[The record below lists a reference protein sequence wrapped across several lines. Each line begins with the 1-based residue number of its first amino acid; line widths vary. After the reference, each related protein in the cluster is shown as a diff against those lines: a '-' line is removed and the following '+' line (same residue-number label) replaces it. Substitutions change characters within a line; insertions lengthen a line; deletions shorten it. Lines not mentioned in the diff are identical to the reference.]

1 MQQECRIAATMTLAA
16 APTFDMDSDGQDVRA
31 GIWRFG
37 VPEYYALAAMVS
49 VAIATYIF
57 VTGDAQ
63 SERLLTPA
71 LVAAIMV
78 ANLVPAMAL
87 IVLIGSRVARARAV
101 RSMAGGNGRLHV
113 RLVALF
119 SLIAAVPTLLVV
131 IFASLLFQFGVDFW
145 FSDRS
150 RGMFENAAN
159 LAEGYYQ
166 ENQRQVGANTFAMAT
181 DLGTRLRQYP
191 IDAPGFNDYYLQ
203 QVVVRSL
210 NESAIIEIGRDGLAR
225 TATAINPDD
234 RTAENRLSSTM
245 IARLDAGE
253 DVVVVRQANRIEAA
267 ARLPGTDR
275 AYVYAS
281 RDTNVPGFQQ
291 SARASAVLADYNQLF
306 DRSQMLQLQFNGA
319 LYLGSLLLLALAVIA
334 AIVVADRIVRP
345 LGTLI
350 GATRTAAGGDL
361 SVRVTPPARDDEISV
376 LTRAFNRMTEQLE
389 GQTRALVHANEQLE
403 TRRSFIEAVLSG
415 VSSAVVSVDADRRIL
430 LANAAAERLIDRPA
444 DELTGLLLD
453 DVAPELSQLLTGKER
468 EAIVQL
474 ARKDSEPAT
483 LAAKAV
489 AQGDGFVL
497 SFEDITQQ
505 LLDQRRAAWSDVA
518 RRIAHEIK
526 NPLTPIQLAAE
537 RLQRRFGDRVE
548 ADAPTFRKLTDTVI
562 RQVHDMRRMV
572 DEFSSFARMPKP
584 TFGVED
590 VRDILR
596 QAVFLF
602 EVAKPDIAFTVKTPA
617 EIDPLV
623 CDRRLLSQAITNI
636 VKNAVEA
643 IEEKRKDSD
652 EVAAGTIGVELE
664 TGAHDAVVIR
674 ITDDGI
680 GLPEAR
686 EAIAEPYMT
695 TRQGGTGLGLAIVKK
710 IVEQHYGELEF
721 SDNPM
726 GQGTR
731 VTLTLHPDRLRPLA
745 GQGDENMLGR
755 RETVPGRIRNRQDKE
770 DHGA

>member
-1 MQQECRIAATMTLAA
+1 MSASKEDRGWHFAA
-16 APTFDMDSDGQDVRA
+16 
-31 GIWRFG
+31 
-37 VPEYYALAAMVS
+37 PEYYTLALIVSIAA
-49 VAIATYIF
+49 ATYMI
-57 VTGDAQ
+57 VTRDAQ

-87 IVLIGSRVARARAV
+87 IVLVGRRIARARAE
-101 RSMAGGNGRLHV
+101 RTMGGGNGRLHV

-119 SLIAAVPTLLVV
+119 SLLAAVPTLLVV

-150 RGMFENAAN
+150 RGMFENAAS

-166 ENQRQVGANTFAMAT
+166 ENQREVAANTDAMAT
-181 DLGTRLRQYP
+181 DIG
-191 IDAPGFNDYYLQ
+191 GFLDRSSTEDPAFSNFYLQ
-203 QVVVRSL
+203 QVVVRNL
-210 NESAIIEIGRDGLAR
+210 NESAVIEIGDDNVAR
-225 TATAINPDD
+225 TAAAIDPDN
-234 RTAENRLSSTM
+234 RAAENRLTPEM
-245 IARLDAGE
+245 VARLDAGE
-253 DVVVVRQANRIEAA
+253 DVVVVRQSDRIEAA
-267 ARLPGTDR
+267 TRLPGTRR
-275 AYVYAS
+275 AYLYAS
-281 RDTNVPGFQQ
+281 RDFNVPGFQQ
-291 SARASAVLADYNQLF
+291 SVRAGTVLADYNNLF
-306 DRSQMLQLQFNGA
+306 QRSQQLQLQFNGA
-319 LYLGSLLLLALAVIA
+319 LYLIALLLLALAVVA

-361 SVRVTPPARDDEISV
+361 SVRVEPPVRDDEISV

-389 GQTRALVHANEQLE
+389 AQTGALLNANEQLE
-403 TRRSFIEAVLSG
+403 ARRSFIEAVLSG
-415 VSSAVVSVDADRRIL
+415 VSSAVVSVDGKNRIL
-430 LANAAAERLIDRPA
+430 LANSAAERLIGQSA
-444 DELTGLLLD
+444 EALTGKPLVE
-453 DVAPELSQLLTGKER
+453 VAPELAGLLEGDER
-468 EAIVQL
+468 EAVVQL
-474 ARKDSEPAT
+474 ARTDAEPAT

-537 RLQRRFGDRVE
+537 RLQRRFGEKVPGE
-548 ADAPTFRKLTDTVI
+548 ETVFRKLTDTVI

-590 VRDILR
+590 IRDILR
-596 QAVFLF
+596 QTIFLF
-602 EVAKPDIAFTVKTPA
+602 EVAKPDIQFRVETPD
-617 EIDPLV
+617 EIEPLV
-623 CDRRLLSQAITNI
+623 CDRRLLSQALTNI

-643 IEEKRKDSD
+643 IEESAKSPDVRGHID
-652 EVAAGTIGVELE
+652 AELQC
-664 TGAHDAVVIR
+664 DADGLLHI
-674 ITDDGI
+674 IISDDGI
-680 GLPEAR
+680 GLPDAR
-686 EAIAEPYMT
+686 DAIAEPYMT

-721 SDNPM
+721 SDNPA
-726 GQGTR
+726 GRGAR
-731 VTLTLHPDRLRPLA
+731 VRMTLHPDRLRPLKGRPEEA
-745 GQGDENMLGR
+745 VRGQ
-755 RETVPGRIRNRQDKE
+755 RETVPGRVQHRLDRE
-770 DHGA
+770 DYGA

>member
-1 MQQECRIAATMTLAA
+1 MTSAA
-16 APTFDMDSDGQDVRA
+16 APPFDMEPDAQDLRSGV
-31 GIWRFG
+31 WRFG
-37 VPEYYALAAMVS
+37 APEYYALAAMVS
-49 VAIATYIF
+49 IAIATYIF

-119 SLIAAVPTLLVV
+119 SLIAAAPTLLVV

-150 RGMFENAAN
+150 RGMFENAAG

-166 ENQRQVGANTFAMAT
+166 ENQREVAANTVKMAE
-181 DLGTRLRQYP
+181 DLGRMLVRTRVDDP
-191 IDAPGFNDYYLQ
+191 DFSDYYFQ

-210 NESAIIEIGRDGLAR
+210 NESAIIEIGADGVAR
-225 TATAINPDD
+225 TAAGVNPDN
-234 RTAENRLSSTM
+234 RPAENRLSQAMVT
-245 IARLDAGE
+245 RLDAGE
-253 DVVVVRQANRIEAA
+253 EVVVIRRQPDRIEAA
-267 ARLPGTDR
+267 TRLPGAQR

-281 RDTNVPGFQQ
+281 RDFNVPGFQQ
-291 SARASAVLADYNQLF
+291 SIRAGTVLADYNAMF
-306 DRSQMLQLQFNGA
+306 DRSQQLQLQFNGA

-389 GQTRALVHANEQLE
+389 GQTGVLVNVNEQLE
-403 TRRSFIEAVLSG
+403 ARRSFIEAVLSG
-415 VSSAVVSVDADRRIL
+415 VSSAVVSVDAERRIL
-430 LANAAAERLIDRPA
+430 LANAAAERLIGRSA
-444 DELTGLLLD
+444 DELTGLSLD
-453 DVAPELSQLLTGKER
+453 EVAPELAQLLASNER

-474 ARKDSEPAT
+474 ARKDAEPAT

-489 AQGDGFVL
+489 GQGDGFVL

-548 ADAPTFRKLTDTVI
+548 GDAPTFRKLTDTVI

-590 VRDILR
+590 IRDVLR

-602 EVAKPDIAFTVKTPA
+602 EVAKPDIVFTVKTPA
-617 EIDPLV
+617 EIEPLV
-623 CDRRLLSQAITNI
+623 CDRRLLSQAVTNI

-643 IEEKRKDSD
+643 IEEKYKNTG
-652 EVAAGTIGVELE
+652 EAAIGNIGAELE
-664 TGAHDAVVIR
+664 VGENDTIVIR
-674 ITDDGI
+674 VTDDGI

-686 EAIAEPYMT
+686 DAIAEPYMT

-721 SDNPM
+721 SDNPA
-726 GQGTR
+726 GRGTC

-745 GQGDENMLGR
+745 GQGGETAVGR
-755 RETVPGRIRNRQDKE
+755 TETVPGRIRNRQDKE

>member
-1 MQQECRIAATMTLAA
+1 MVQSTSLA
-16 APTFDMDSDGQDVRA
+16 FGMDSDEEEARSGF
-31 GIWRFG
+31 WRFG
-37 VPEYYALAAMVS
+37 APEYYTLGVIVS

-78 ANLVPAMAL
+78 VNLVPAMAL

-119 SLIAAVPTLLVV
+119 SLIAAAPTLLVV

-150 RGMFENAAN
+150 RGMFENAAS

-181 DLGTRLRQYP
+181 DLGTRLSRFS
-191 IDAPGFNDYYLQ
+191 IDSPGFSNYYLQ

-210 NESAIIEIGRDGLAR
+210 NESAIIEIGRDGVAR
-225 TATAINPDD
+225 TATAIDPDD
-234 RTAENRLSSTM
+234 RSAENRLTAAM
-245 IARLDAGE
+245 VDRLDAGE
-253 DVVVVRQANRIEAA
+253 DVVVIRQANRIEAA

-291 SARASAVLADYNQLF
+291 SARASAVLADYNGLF
-306 DRSQMLQLQFNGA
+306 DRSQLLQLQFNGA

-361 SVRVTPPARDDEISV
+361 SVRVTPPARDDEIAV

-389 GQTRALVHANEQLE
+389 GQTGVLVNVNEQLE
-403 TRRSFIEAVLSG
+403 ARRSFIEAVLSG

-430 LANAAAERLIDRPA
+430 LANAAAERLIGQSA
-444 DELTGLLLD
+444 ESLTGQPLD
-453 DVAPELSQLLTGKER
+453 DVAPELARLLTGEER
-468 EAIVQL
+468 EGIVQL
-474 ARKDSEPAT
+474 SRKDAEPAT

-537 RLQRRFGDRVE
+537 RLQRRFGDKVE
-548 ADAPTFRKLTDTVI
+548 GDAATFRKLTDTVI

-590 VRDILR
+590 ARDILR

-602 EVAKPDIAFTVKTPA
+602 EVAKPDIAFSVKTPA
-617 EIDPLV
+617 EIEPLV
-623 CDRRLLSQAITNI
+623 CDRRLLSQAVTNI

-643 IEEKRKDSD
+643 IEEKYKNSDSITTGH
-652 EVAAGTIGVELE
+652 VGAALEIGPGGE
-664 TGAHDAVVIR
+664 VVIR
-674 ITDDGI
+674 VTDDGI

-686 EAIAEPYMT
+686 DAIAEPYMT

-721 SDNPM
+721 SDNPA
-726 GQGTR
+726 GQGTC

-745 GQGDENMLGR
+745 GKGGEQNMGQN
-755 RETVPGRIRNRQDKE
+755 ETVPGRIRNRQDRE

>member
-1 MQQECRIAATMTLAA
+1 
-16 APTFDMDSDGQDVRA
+16 MDSDDEEVRS
-31 GIWRFG
+31 GFWRFG
-37 VPEYYALAAMVS
+37 APEYYTLGVIVS

-78 ANLVPAMAL
+78 VNLVPAMAL

-119 SLIAAVPTLLVV
+119 SLIAAAPTLLVV

-150 RGMFENAAN
+150 RGMFENAAS

-181 DLGTRLRQYP
+181 DLGTRLKQYP
-191 IDAPGFNDYYLQ
+191 IDAPGFNDYYFQ

-210 NESAIIEIGRDGLAR
+210 NESAIIEIGRDGVAR
-225 TATAINPDD
+225 TATAIDPDE
-234 RTAENRLSSTM
+234 RPAASRLSAAM

-253 DVVVVRQANRIEAA
+253 DVVVVRRSDRIEAA

-275 AYVYAS
+275 AFVYAS

-291 SARASAVLADYNQLF
+291 SARASAVLADYNSLF

-361 SVRVTPPARDDEISV
+361 SVRVTPPARDDEIAV

-389 GQTRALVHANEQLE
+389 GQTGALVSVNEQLE

-430 LANAAAERLIDRPA
+430 LANAAAERLIGPSA
-444 DELTGLLLD
+444 DDLTGLLLD
-453 DVAPELSQLLTGKER
+453 DVAPELARLLTSHER
-468 EAIVQL
+468 EGIVQL
-474 ARKDSEPAT
+474 SRKDAEPAT

-489 AQGDGFVL
+489 VQGDGFVL

-537 RLQRRFGDRVE
+537 RLQRRFGEKIDG
-548 ADAPTFRKLTDTVI
+548 DAATFRKLTDTVI

-602 EVAKPDIAFTVKTPA
+602 EVAKPDIAFSVKTPA
-617 EIDPLV
+617 EIEPLV
-623 CDRRLLSQAITNI
+623 CDRRSLSQALTNI

-643 IEEKRKDSD
+643 IEEKFKNSD
-652 EVAAGTIGVELE
+652 EVATGHVGATLDVGAAGEI
-664 TGAHDAVVIR
+664 VIR
-674 ITDDGI
+674 VTDDGI

-686 EAIAEPYMT
+686 DAIAEPYMT

-721 SDNPM
+721 SDNPA
-726 GQGTR
+726 GQGTC

-745 GQGDENMLGR
+745 GKGGEQNMGQS
-755 RETVPGRIRNRQDKE
+755 ETVPGRIRNRQDRE

>member
-1 MQQECRIAATMTLAA
+1 
-16 APTFDMDSDGQDVRA
+16 MDSDEEEARSGF
-31 GIWRFG
+31 WRFG
-37 VPEYYALAAMVS
+37 TPEYYTLGIIVS

-78 ANLVPAMAL
+78 VNLVPAMAL

-119 SLIAAVPTLLVV
+119 SLIAAAPTLLVV

-181 DLGTRLRQYP
+181 DLGTRLQQFP
-191 IDAPGFNDYYLQ
+191 IDAPGFNDYYFQ

-210 NESAIIEIGRDGLAR
+210 NESAIIEIGSDGVAR
-225 TATAINPDD
+225 TATAIDPDE
-234 RTAENRLSSTM
+234 RPATSRLSKAM

-253 DVVVVRQANRIEAA
+253 DVVVVRRSDRIEAA

-275 AYVYAS
+275 AFVYAS

-291 SARASAVLADYNQLF
+291 SARAGAVLADYNQLF

-350 GATRTAAGGDL
+350 GATRTAADGDL
-361 SVRVTPPARDDEISV
+361 SVRVTPPVRDDEIAV

-389 GQTRALVHANEQLE
+389 GQTGVLVNVNEQLE
-403 TRRSFIEAVLSG
+403 ARRSFIEAVLSG

-430 LANAAAERLIDRPA
+430 LANAAAERLIGQPA
-444 DELTGLLLD
+444 DDLVGLFLD
-453 DVAPELSQLLTGKER
+453 DVAPELARLLTSDER

-474 ARKDSEPAT
+474 SRKDAEPAT

-537 RLQRRFGDRVE
+537 RLQRRFGDKVE
-548 ADAPTFRKLTDTVI
+548 GDAATFRKLTDTVI

-602 EVAKPDIAFTVKTPA
+602 EVAKPDIAFSVKTPA
-617 EIDPLV
+617 ETEPLV
-623 CDRRLLSQAITNI
+623 CDRRLLSQAVTNI

-643 IEEKRKDSD
+643 VEEKHKNSD
-652 EVAAGTIGVELE
+652 TAATGHINAALDIGAGGEVI
-664 TGAHDAVVIR
+664 IR
-674 ITDDGI
+674 VTDDGI

-686 EAIAEPYMT
+686 DAIAEPYMT

-721 SDNPM
+721 SDNPA
-726 GQGTR
+726 GQGTC

-745 GQGDENMLGR
+745 GKGGEQNMGQN
-755 RETVPGRIRNRQDKE
+755 ETVPGRIRNRQDRE

>member
-1 MQQECRIAATMTLAA
+1 MATSVPLA
-16 APTFDMDSDGQDVRA
+16 SDGESGQPAPRA
-31 GIWRFG
+31 RAWEFAA
-37 VPEYYALAAMVS
+37 PEYYALAVIIS
-49 VAIATYIF
+49 VGIATYIY

-78 ANLVPAMAL
+78 VNLVPAMAL
-87 IVLIGSRVARARAV
+87 IVLIGSRVARARAM
-101 RSMAGGNGRLHV
+101 RSMAGGSGRLHV

-119 SLIAAVPTLLVV
+119 SLIAATPTLLVV

-150 RGMFENAAN
+150 RGMFENAAG

-166 ENQRQVGANTFAMAT
+166 ENQREVAANTVAMAT
-181 DLGTRLRQYP
+181 DLGNVLERVRT
-191 IDAPGFNDYYLQ
+191 DAPDFSSFYLQ
-203 QVVVRSL
+203 QVVVRNL
-210 NESAIIEIGRDGLAR
+210 NESAIIEIGADGVAR
-225 TATAINPDD
+225 TAAAIDPDN
-234 RTAENRLSSTM
+234 RAAENRLQPAMVT
-245 IARLDAGE
+245 RLDAGE
-253 DVVVVRQANRIEAA
+253 EVVVVRQSDRIEAA
-267 ARLPGTDR
+267 TKLPGTRR
-275 AYVYAS
+275 AYLYAS
-281 RDTNVPGFQQ
+281 RDFNVPGFQQ
-291 SARASAVLADYNQLF
+291 SVRAGTVLADYNALF
-306 DRSQMLQLQFNGA
+306 ARSQQLQLQFNGA
-319 LYLGSLLLLALAVIA
+319 LYLGSLLLLALAVVA
-334 AIVVADRIVRP
+334 AILVADRIVRP
-345 LGTLI
+345 LGTLV
-350 GATRTAAGGDL
+350 GATQTAAEGDL
-361 SVRVTPPARDDEISV
+361 SVRVTPTAHDDEISV
-376 LTRAFNRMTEQLE
+376 LTRAFNRMTEQIQ
-389 GQTRALVHANEQLE
+389 GQTGALVSANEQIE
-403 TRRSFIEAVLSG
+403 ARRSFIEAVLSG
-415 VSSAVVSVDADRRIL
+415 VSSAVVSVDAGHRIL
-430 LANAAAERLIDRPA
+430 LANAAAERLIGIKA
-444 DELTGLLLD
+444 EELTGQPLAE
-453 DVAPELSQLLTGKER
+453 VAPELAQLITGDER
-468 EAIVQL
+468 EGVVQL
-474 ARKDSEPAT
+474 ARQHAEPAT

-537 RLQRRFGDRVE
+537 RLQRRFGDKVE
-548 ADAPTFRKLTDTVI
+548 GDQATFRKLTDTVI

-590 VRDILR
+590 LRDIVR

-602 EVAKPDIAFTVKTPA
+602 EVAKPDIVFSVEVPE
-617 EIDPLV
+617 EIEPLV
-623 CDRRLLSQAITNI
+623 CDRRLLSQALTNI

-643 IEEKRKDSD
+643 IEEKSKSSEESPLGHIRAVVDVRSER
-652 EVAAGTIGVELE
+652 EVAIL
-664 TGAHDAVVIR
+664 

-686 EAIAEPYMT
+686 ETIAEPYMT

-710 IVEQHYGELEF
+710 IVEQHYGELDF
-721 SDNPM
+721 ADNPA

-745 GQGDENMLGR
+745 GQGNDAAAGQMES
-755 RETVPGRIRNRQDKE
+755 VPGRIRNRKDRE
-770 DHGA
+770 D

>member
-1 MQQECRIAATMTLAA
+1 MQQDCRNAATMAQSSSL
-16 APTFDMDSDGQDVRA
+16 TFETDSEVEDVRS
-31 GIWRFG
+31 GFWRFAA
-37 VPEYYALAAMVS
+37 PEYYTLALIIS
-49 VAIATYIF
+49 VAIATYVF

-87 IVLIGSRVARARAV
+87 IVLIGSRIARARAV

-119 SLIAAVPTLLVV
+119 SLIAAAPTLLVV

-150 RGMFENAAN
+150 RGMFENAAS

-166 ENQRQVGANTFAMAT
+166 ENERQVGANTFAMAA
-181 DLGTRLRQYP
+181 DLGKQLSLVP
-191 IDAPGFNDYYLQ
+191 IDNPKFGNYYFQ

-210 NESAIIEIGRDGLAR
+210 NESAVIEIGGDGVAR
-225 TATAINPDD
+225 TAAAINPDD
-234 RTAENRLSSTM
+234 RAAENRLNSQM
-245 IARLDAGE
+245 IRRLNAGE
-253 DVVVVRQANRIEAA
+253 DIVVIRQANRIEAA

-281 RDTNVPGFQQ
+281 RDINVPGFQQ
-291 SARASAVLADYNQLF
+291 SARAGAVLADYNNLF
-306 DRSQMLQLQFNGA
+306 ERSQQLQLQFNGA

-389 GQTRALVHANEQLE
+389 GQTGALVNVNEQLE
-403 TRRSFIEAVLSG
+403 ARRSFIEAVLSG
-415 VSSAVVSVDADRRIL
+415 VSSAVISVDADHRIL
-430 LANAAAERLIDRPA
+430 LANAAAERLICQSA
-444 DELTGLLLD
+444 ECLTGRPLA
-453 DVAPELSQLLTGKER
+453 DVAPELAQLLTGDER

-474 ARKDSEPAT
+474 ARKDAEPAT

-537 RLQRRFGDRVE
+537 RLQRRFGDKVE
-548 ADAPTFRKLTDTVI
+548 DDAATFRKLTDTVI

-590 VRDILR
+590 VRDIVR

-602 EVAKPDIAFTVKTPA
+602 EVAKPDIVFAIRTED
-617 EIDPLV
+617 EIEPLV
-623 CDRRLLSQAITNI
+623 CDRRLLSQATTNI

-643 IEEKRKDSD
+643 IEEKAKNSEGMPVGHVD
-652 EVAAGTIGVELE
+652 AELAMGPGGE
-664 TGAHDAVVIR
+664 LLIR
-674 ITDDGI
+674 VTDDGI

-686 EAIAEPYMT
+686 DAIAEPYMT

-721 SDNPM
+721 SDNPA

-731 VTLTLHPDRLRPLA
+731 VTLTLYPDRLRPLA
-745 GQGDENMLGR
+745 GRGGEAGTGQGES
-755 RETVPGRIRNRQDKE
+755 VPGRIRNRQDRE

>member
-1 MQQECRIAATMTLAA
+1 MASLA
-16 APTFDMDSDGQDVRA
+16 PLPIDRDSDEQDA
-31 GIWRFG
+31 HSNGWQFAA
-37 VPEYYALAAMVS
+37 PEYYTLAVIIS

-87 IVLIGSRVARARAV
+87 IVLVGSRVARARAV

-119 SLIAAVPTLLVV
+119 SLIAAAPTLLVV
-131 IFASLLFQFGVDFW
+131 IFASLLFQYGVDFW

-150 RGMFENAAN
+150 RGMFENAAS
-159 LAEGYYQ
+159 LAQGYYQ
-166 ENQRQVGANTFAMAT
+166 ENQREVGANTIAMAK
-181 DLGTRLRQYP
+181 DLGSFLSRVP
-191 IDAPGFNDYYLQ
+191 IDDPDFSNYYLQ
-203 QVVVRSL
+203 QVVVRNL
-210 NESAIIEIGRDGLAR
+210 NESAIIEIGSDGVAR
-225 TATAINPDD
+225 TPAMIDPDN
-234 RTAENRLSSTM
+234 RAAESRISPSM
-245 IARLDAGE
+245 VGRLDAGE
-253 DVVVVRQANRIEAA
+253 EVVVARQSDRIEAA
-267 ARLPGTDR
+267 TRLPGPRR
-275 AYVYAS
+275 AYLYAS
-281 RDTNVPGFQQ
+281 RDANVLGLQQ
-291 SARASAVLADYNQLF
+291 FERARTVLADYNGLF
-306 DRSQMLQLQFNGA
+306 QRSQQLQLQFNGA
-319 LYLGSLLLLALAVIA
+319 LYLGSLLLLALAVVA

-361 SVRVTPPARDDEISV
+361 SVRVTPPASNDEISV
-376 LTRAFNRMTEQLE
+376 LTRAFNRMTEQLQ
-389 GQTRALVHANEQLE
+389 GQTGALVNVNEQLE
-403 TRRSFIEAVLSG
+403 ARRSFIEAVLSG
-415 VSSAVVSVDADRRIL
+415 VSSAVVSVDTDHRIL
-430 LANAAAERLIDRPA
+430 LVNAAAERLIGQSA
-444 DELTGLLLD
+444 ETLTGQSLAE
-453 DVAPELSQLLTGKER
+453 VAPELAQLLTGDER

-474 ARKDSEPAT
+474 ARKDAEPAT
-483 LAAKAV
+483 LAAKTV
-489 AQGDGFVL
+489 VQGDGFVL

-537 RLQRRFGDRVE
+537 RLQRRFGDKVE
-548 ADAPTFRKLTDTVI
+548 GDQATFRRLTDTVI

-602 EVAKPDIAFTVKTPA
+602 EVAKPDIAFSISTA
-617 EIDPLV
+617 DEIEPLV
-623 CDRRLLSQAITNI
+623 CDRRLLSQALTNI

-643 IEEKRKDSD
+643 IEEKPKNLD
-652 EVAAGTIGVELE
+652 EMPVGRIHAELVLASGGE
-664 TGAHDAVVIR
+664 MVIR
-674 ITDDGI
+674 VSDDGI

-710 IVEQHYGELEF
+710 IVEQHYGELDF
-721 SDNPM
+721 ADNPT
-726 GQGTR
+726 GQGTC
-731 VTLTLHPDRLRPLA
+731 VTLILHPDRLRPLA
-745 GQGDENMLGR
+745 GKGGDMTTGQMES
-755 RETVPGRIRNRQDKE
+755 VPGRIRNRQDRE
-770 DHGA
+770 DYGA

>member
-1 MQQECRIAATMTLAA
+1 MATSVPLA
-16 APTFDMDSDGQDVRA
+16 SDGESGQPAPRA
-31 GIWRFG
+31 RAWEFAA
-37 VPEYYALAAMVS
+37 PEYYALAVIIS
-49 VAIATYIF
+49 VGIATYIY

-78 ANLVPAMAL
+78 VNLVPAMAL
-87 IVLIGSRVARARAV
+87 IVLIGSRVARARAM
-101 RSMAGGNGRLHV
+101 RSMAGGSGRLHV

-119 SLIAAVPTLLVV
+119 SLIAATPTLLVV

-150 RGMFENAAN
+150 RGMFENAAG

-166 ENQRQVGANTFAMAT
+166 ENQREVAANTVAMAT
-181 DLGTRLRQYP
+181 DLGNVLERVRT
-191 IDAPGFNDYYLQ
+191 DAPDFSSFYLQ
-203 QVVVRSL
+203 QVVVRNL
-210 NESAIIEIGRDGLAR
+210 NESAIIEIGADGVAR
-225 TATAINPDD
+225 TAAAIDPDN
-234 RTAENRLSSTM
+234 RAAENRLQPAMVT
-245 IARLDAGE
+245 RLDAGE
-253 DVVVVRQANRIEAA
+253 EVVVVRQSDRIEAA
-267 ARLPGTDR
+267 TKLPGTRR
-275 AYVYAS
+275 AYLYAS
-281 RDTNVPGFQQ
+281 RDFNVPGFQQ
-291 SARASAVLADYNQLF
+291 SVRAGTVLADYNALF
-306 DRSQMLQLQFNGA
+306 ARSQQLQLQFNGA
-319 LYLGSLLLLALAVIA
+319 LYLGSLLLLALAVVA
-334 AIVVADRIVRP
+334 AILVADRIVRP
-345 LGTLI
+345 LGTLV
-350 GATRTAAGGDL
+350 GATQTAAEGDL
-361 SVRVTPPARDDEISV
+361 SVRVTPTAHDDEISV
-376 LTRAFNRMTEQLE
+376 LTRAFNRMTEQIQ
-389 GQTRALVHANEQLE
+389 GQTGALVSANEQIE
-403 TRRSFIEAVLSG
+403 ARRSFIEAVLSG
-415 VSSAVVSVDADRRIL
+415 VSSAVVSVDAGHRIL
-430 LANAAAERLIDRPA
+430 LANAAAERLIGIKA
-444 DELTGLLLD
+444 EELTGQPLAE
-453 DVAPELSQLLTGKER
+453 VAPELAQLITGDER
-468 EAIVQL
+468 EGVVQL
-474 ARKDSEPAT
+474 ARQHAEPAT

-537 RLQRRFGDRVE
+537 RLQRRFGDKVE
-548 ADAPTFRKLTDTVI
+548 GDQATFRKLTDTVI

-590 VRDILR
+590 LRDIVR

-602 EVAKPDIAFTVKTPA
+602 EVAKPDIVFSVEVPE
-617 EIDPLV
+617 EIEPLV
-623 CDRRLLSQAITNI
+623 CDRRLLSQALTNI

-643 IEEKRKDSD
+643 IEEKSKSSESSPLGHIRAVVDVRSER
-652 EVAAGTIGVELE
+652 EVAIL
-664 TGAHDAVVIR
+664 

-686 EAIAEPYMT
+686 ETIAEPYMT

-710 IVEQHYGELEF
+710 IVEQHYGELDF
-721 SDNPM
+721 ADNPA

-745 GQGDENMLGR
+745 GQGNDAAAGQMES
-755 RETVPGRIRNRQDKE
+755 VPGRIRNRKDRE
-770 DHGA
+770 D

>member
-1 MQQECRIAATMTLAA
+1 MVQPARLALDIDSDDAA
-16 APTFDMDSDGQDVRA
+16 ARS
-31 GIWRFG
+31 GIWRFAA
-37 VPEYYALAAMVS
+37 PEYYTLAVIAS

-87 IVLIGSRVARARAV
+87 IVLVGSRIARARAT
-101 RSMAGGNGRLHV
+101 RSMGGGNGRLHV

-131 IFASLLFQFGVDFW
+131 IFASLLFQYGVDFW

-150 RGMFENAAN
+150 RGMFENAAS

-166 ENQRQVGANTFAMAT
+166 ENQREVAANTGAMAK
-181 DLGTRLRQYP
+181 DLGAFLQRAST
-191 IDAPGFNDYYLQ
+191 DDPGFSNYYFQ
-203 QVVVRSL
+203 QVVVRNL
-210 NESAIIEIGRDGLAR
+210 NESAIIEIGVDNVAR
-225 TATAINPDD
+225 TAAAINPDD
-234 RTAENRLSSTM
+234 REAENRLSPA
-245 IARLDAGE
+245 ILARLDAGE
-253 DVVVVRQANRIEAA
+253 DVVVVRQPDRIEAA
-267 ARLPGTDR
+267 TRLPGTRR
-275 AYVYAS
+275 AYLYAS
-281 RDTNVPGFQQ
+281 RDFNVPGFQQ
-291 SARASAVLADYNQLF
+291 SLRASNVLADYNDLF
-306 DRSQMLQLQFNGA
+306 ERSQQLQLQFNGA

-361 SVRVTPPARDDEISV
+361 SVRVSPPRRDDEIAV

-389 GQTRALVHANEQLE
+389 GQTSALVNVNEQLE
-403 TRRSFIEAVLSG
+403 ARRSFIEAVLSG
-415 VSSAVVSVDADRRIL
+415 VSSAVISVDADHRIL
-430 LANAAAERLIDRPA
+430 LANAAAERLIEPDG
-444 DELTGLLLD
+444 EGLTGRPLAEVAPDLARLLD
-453 DVAPELSQLLTGKER
+453 SEEH
-468 EAIVQL
+468 EALVQL
-474 ARKDSEPAT
+474 ARKDAEPAT

-537 RLQRRFGDRVE
+537 RLQRRFGDKVE
-548 ADAPTFRKLTDTVI
+548 GDTATFRKLTDTVI

-590 VRDILR
+590 PRDILR

-602 EVAKPDIAFTVKTPA
+602 EVAKPDIAFRIRTPG

-623 CDRRLLSQAITNI
+623 CDRRLLSQALTNI

-643 IEEKRKDSD
+643 IEEKYKDST
-652 EVAAGTIGVELE
+652 EPAVGRVEASLE
-664 TGAHDAVVIR
+664 TTDDGAVR
-674 ITDDGI
+674 ITVADDGI

-686 EAIAEPYMT
+686 DAIAEPYMT
-695 TRQGGTGLGLAIVKK
+695 TRRGGTGLGLAIVKK

-721 SDNPM
+721 TDNPA
-726 GQGTR
+726 GQGTC

-745 GQGDENMLGR
+745 GKGGGGSTGQAES
-755 RETVPGRIRNRQDKE
+755 VPGRIRTRQDRE

>member
-1 MQQECRIAATMTLAA
+1 MALSAPPVTETDSLADDA
-16 APTFDMDSDGQDVRA
+16 RSGF
-31 GIWRFG
+31 WRFAA
-37 VPEYYALAAMVS
+37 PEYYTLALIVS
-49 VAIATYIF
+49 IGIATYVF

-63 SERLLTPA
+63 SEELLTPA

-101 RSMAGGNGRLHV
+101 RSMEGGNGRLHV

-119 SLIAAVPTLLVV
+119 SLIAAAPTLLVV

-150 RGMFENAAN
+150 RGMFENAAG
-159 LAEGYYQ
+159 LAEGYFQ
-166 ENQRQVGANTFAMAT
+166 ENQRQVGDNTIAMAK
-181 DLGTRLRQYP
+181 DLGDFLDRRATSDP
-191 IDAPGFNDYYLQ
+191 AFSNYYFQ
-203 QVVVRSL
+203 QVVVRNL
-210 NESAIIEIGRDGLAR
+210 NESAVIEVGDDGVAR
-225 TATAINPDD
+225 TAAAINPDD
-234 RTAENRLSSTM
+234 RAVDNRLTPLM
-245 IARLDAGE
+245 IDRLEAGE
-253 DVVVVRQANRIEAA
+253 QVVIVRRQNRIEAA
-267 ARLPGTDR
+267 TRLPGAQR

-281 RDTNVPGFQQ
+281 RDFNVPGFQQ
-291 SARASAVLADYNQLF
+291 SIRAGTVLADYNALF
-306 DRSQMLQLQFNGA
+306 NRSQLLQLQFNGA

-376 LTRAFNRMTEQLE
+376 LTRAFNRMTEQLQ
-389 GQTRALVHANEQLE
+389 GQTGTLVSVNEQLE
-403 TRRSFIEAVLSG
+403 ARRSFIEAVLSG
-415 VSSAVVSVDADRRIL
+415 VSSAVVSVDRDHRIQ
-430 LANAAAERLIDRPA
+430 LANAAAERLIGQSVDS
-444 DELTGLLLD
+444 LTGRPLSE
-453 DVAPELSQLLTGKER
+453 VAPELAQLLNGEGR

-474 ARKDSEPAT
+474 ARANAEPAT

-537 RLQRRFGDRVE
+537 RLQRRFGDKVE
-548 ADAPTFRKLTDTVI
+548 GDAATFKKLTDTVI

-596 QAVFLF
+596 QSVFLF
-602 EVAKPDIAFTVKTPA
+602 EVAKPDIHFTVTTP
-617 EIDPLV
+617 ERLEPLI
-623 CDRRLLSQAITNI
+623 CDRRLLSQAMTNI

-643 IEEKRKDSD
+643 IEEKQKNSGDGGVGHID
-652 EVAAGTIGVELE
+652 AAIE
-664 TGAHDAVVIR
+664 TGAAGELVITVV
-674 ITDDGI
+674 DDGI
-680 GLPEAR
+680 GLPQAR
-686 EAIAEPYMT
+686 DAIAEPYMT

-721 SDNPM
+721 FDNPA
-726 GQGTR
+726 GQGTC
-731 VTLTLHPDRLRPLA
+731 VTLTLHPDRLRALA
-745 GQGDENMLGR
+745 GAGEEPGAVHA
-755 RETVPGRIRNRQDKE
+755 ESVPGRLRNRQDRE
-770 DHGA
+770 DYGA

>member
-1 MQQECRIAATMTLAA
+1 MEPAASLSVESDSNDPTADSRGWHFAA
-16 APTFDMDSDGQDVRA
+16 
-31 GIWRFG
+31 
-37 VPEYYALAAMVS
+37 PEYYTLAIIIS

-78 ANLVPAMAL
+78 VNLVPAMAL
-87 IVLIGSRVARARAV
+87 IVLVGSRIARARAM

-119 SLIAAVPTLLVV
+119 SLLAATPTLLVV

-159 LAEGYYQ
+159 LAQGYYQ
-166 ENQRQVGANTFAMAT
+166 ENQKQVEQNALVMAT
-181 DLGTRLRQYP
+181 DISKAIKY
-191 IDAPGFNDYYLQ
+191 ASFNDSDFKFFYVQ
-203 QVVVRSL
+203 QVLFRGL
-210 NESAIIEIGRDGLAR
+210 NESAIIRMGDSGEYITEAMIEPDERDASERISPQDIKAL
-225 TATAINPDD
+225 DD
-234 RTAENRLSSTM
+234 GKPIIIHQTDR
-245 IARLDAGE
+245 
-253 DVVVVRQANRIEAA
+253 RIEAA
-267 ARLPGTDR
+267 TKIKGDKRLYLYVARNTGALGLLQFGR
-275 AYVYAS
+275 A
-281 RDTNVPGFQQ
+281 RT
-291 SARASAVLADYNQLF
+291 VLADYNDLF
-306 DRSQMLQLQFNGA
+306 DRSQKLQLQFNGA

-361 SVRVTPPARDDEISV
+361 SVRVTPPAREDEIAV
-376 LTRAFNRMTEQLE
+376 LTSAFNRMTEQLE
-389 GQTRALVHANEQLE
+389 GQTGALVTANAQLE
-403 TRRSFIEAVLSG
+403 ARRSFIEAVLSG
-415 VSSAVVSVDADRRIL
+415 VSSAVVSVDAGHHIL
-430 LANAAAERLIDRPA
+430 LVNAAAERLIGQSAA
-444 DELTGLLLD
+444 DLTGRPLA
-453 DVAPELSQLLTGKER
+453 DVAPELAGLLTSGER
-468 EAIVQL
+468 EGVVQL
-474 ARKDSEPAT
+474 VRRDAEPAT

-537 RLQRRFGDRVE
+537 RLQRRFGEKVE
-548 ADAPTFRKLTDTVI
+548 GDAPTFRRLTDTIV

-602 EVAKPDIAFTVKTPA
+602 EVAKPEIAFSVKTPD
-617 EIDPLV
+617 EIEPLV
-623 CDRRLLSQAITNI
+623 CDRRLLSQALTNI

-643 IEEKRKDSD
+643 IEEKSD
-652 EVAAGTIGVELE
+652 NIASSPIGHISAELAAGAG
-664 TGAHDAVVIR
+664 DAIVIR
-674 ITDDGI
+674 VSDDGV
-680 GLPEAR
+680 GLPQAR
-686 EAIAEPYMT
+686 DTIAEPYMT

-721 SDNPM
+721 CDNPA
-726 GQGTR
+726 GQGTC
-731 VTLTLHPDRLRPLA
+731 VTLTLHPGRLRSLA
-745 GQGDENMLGR
+745 SKGEELVTGQGES
-755 RETVPGRIRNRQDKE
+755 VPGRVRNRQDRE
-770 DHGA
+770 EYGA

>member
-1 MQQECRIAATMTLAA
+1 MALTAPLATDT
-16 APTFDMDSDGQDVRA
+16 DSPADDARSGF
-31 GIWRFG
+31 WRFAA
-37 VPEYYALAAMVS
+37 PEYYTLALIVS
-49 VAIATYIF
+49 IGIATYVF

-63 SERLLTPA
+63 SEELLTPA

-87 IVLIGSRVARARAV
+87 IVLIGSRIARARAV
-101 RSMAGGNGRLHV
+101 RSMEGGNGRLHV

-119 SLIAAVPTLLVV
+119 SLIAAAPTLLVV

-150 RGMFENAAN
+150 RGMFENAAG
-159 LAEGYYQ
+159 LAEGYFQ
-166 ENQRQVGANTFAMAT
+166 ENQRQVGDNTIAMAK
-181 DLGTRLRQYP
+181 DLGDFLDRRSTSDP
-191 IDAPGFNDYYLQ
+191 AFSNYYFQ
-203 QVVVRSL
+203 QVVVRNL
-210 NESAIIEIGRDGLAR
+210 NESAVIEVGDDGVAR
-225 TATAINPDD
+225 TAAAINPDD
-234 RTAENRLSSTM
+234 RAADNRLTPLM
-245 IARLDAGE
+245 IDRLEAGE
-253 DVVVVRQANRIEAA
+253 QVVIVRRQNRIEAA
-267 ARLPGTDR
+267 TRLPGAQR

-281 RDTNVPGFQQ
+281 RDFNVPGFQQ
-291 SARASAVLADYNQLF
+291 SIRAGTVLADYNALF
-306 DRSQMLQLQFNGA
+306 NRSQLLQLQFNGA

-376 LTRAFNRMTEQLE
+376 LTRAFNRMTEQLQ
-389 GQTRALVHANEQLE
+389 GQTGTLVSVNEQLE
-403 TRRSFIEAVLSG
+403 ARRSFIEAVLSG
-415 VSSAVVSVDADRRIL
+415 VSSAVVSVDRDHRIQ
-430 LANAAAERLIDRPA
+430 LANAAAERLIGQAVDS
-444 DELTGLLLD
+444 LTGRPLSE
-453 DVAPELSQLLTGKER
+453 VAPELAQLLSGEGR

-474 ARKDSEPAT
+474 ARANAEPAT

-537 RLQRRFGDRVE
+537 RLQRRFGDKVE
-548 ADAPTFRKLTDTVI
+548 GDAATFKKLTDTVI

-596 QAVFLF
+596 QSVFLF
-602 EVAKPDIAFTVKTPA
+602 EVAKPDIQFSVTTPDRL
-617 EIDPLV
+617 EPLV
-623 CDRRLLSQAITNI
+623 CDRRLLSQAMTNI

-643 IEEKRKDSD
+643 IEEKQHNAKN
-652 EVAAGTIGVELE
+652 ETIGHIDAMIEKGGAGELVI
-664 TGAHDAVVIR
+664 TVV
-674 ITDDGI
+674 DDGI
-680 GLPEAR
+680 GLPQAR
-686 EAIAEPYMT
+686 DAIAEPYMT

-721 SDNPM
+721 FDNPA
-726 GQGTR
+726 GQGTC
-731 VTLTLHPDRLRPLA
+731 VTLTLHPDRLRALA
-745 GQGDENMLGR
+745 GTAE
-755 RETVPGRIRNRQDKE
+755 ETGAVQAESVPGRLRNRQDRE
-770 DHGA
+770 DYGA

>member
-1 MQQECRIAATMTLAA
+1 MTQPFLSAL
-16 APTFDMDSDGQDVRA
+16 DGEPGDTDARS
-31 GIWRFG
+31 GWWRFG
-37 VPEYYALAAMVS
+37 APEYYTLALIAS
-49 VAIATYIF
+49 VAIGTYIF

-87 IVLIGSRVARARAV
+87 IVLIGSRVARARAE
-101 RSMAGGNGRLHV
+101 RTMDGGNGRLHV

-119 SLIAAVPTLLVV
+119 SLIAATPTLLVV

-150 RGMFENAAN
+150 RGMFENAAG

-166 ENQRQVGANTFAMAT
+166 ENQREVGANTVKMAE
-181 DLGTRLRQYP
+181 DLGGILSRTNVDDP
-191 IDAPGFNDYYLQ
+191 NFSNYYLQ

-210 NESAIIEIGRDGLAR
+210 NESAIIEIGEDGIAR
-225 TATAINPDD
+225 TAAMINPDN
-234 RTAENRLSSTM
+234 RAAENRLTPAM
-245 IARLDAGE
+245 IQRLNAGE
-253 DVVVVRQANRIEAA
+253 SVVVLREPDRIEAA
-267 ARLPGTDR
+267 TRLPG
-275 AYVYAS
+275 ASNIYVYAS
-281 RDTNVPGFQQ
+281 RDFNVPGFQQ
-291 SARASAVLADYNQLF
+291 SVRANTVLADYNNLF
-306 DRSQMLQLQFNGA
+306 QRSQLLQLQFNGA
-319 LYLGSLLLLALAVIA
+319 LYLGSLLLLALAVVA

-345 LGTLI
+345 LGTLV
-350 GATRTAAGGDL
+350 GATRRAASGDL
-361 SVRVTPPARDDEISV
+361 SVRVTPPAQDDEIAV
-376 LTRAFNRMTEQLE
+376 LTRAFNLMTEQIQS
-389 GQTRALVHANEQLE
+389 QTGALVSVNEQLE

-415 VSSAVVSVDADRRIL
+415 VSSAVVSVDTAHTIL
-430 LANAAAERLIDRPA
+430 LVNAAAERLIGQPASAMIGRPLA
-444 DELTGLLLD
+444 
-453 DVAPELSQLLTGKER
+453 DVAPELAHLISGDAR
-468 EAIVQL
+468 EAAVQL
-474 ARKDSEPAT
+474 ARKDAEPAT
-483 LAAKAV
+483 LASKAV

-537 RLQRRFGDRVE
+537 RLQRRFAGKVGEDE
-548 ADAPTFRKLTDTVI
+548 PTFRRLTDTVI

-590 VRDILR
+590 VRDILK

-602 EVAKPDIAFTVKTPA
+602 EVAKPDIDFSVTVPN
-617 EIDPLV
+617 EVEPLV
-623 CDRRLLSQAITNI
+623 CDRRLLSQAVTNI

-643 IEEKRKDSD
+643 IEEGREKNGDLPSGHVR
-652 EVAAGTIGVELE
+652 AALDIGRGGEMI
-664 TGAHDAVVIR
+664 IR
-674 ITDDGI
+674 VSDDGI

-686 EAIAEPYMT
+686 DAIAEPYMT

-721 SDNPM
+721 ADNPD
-726 GQGTR
+726 GKGTC
-731 VTLTLHPDRLRPLA
+731 VTLTLHPQRLRPLA
-745 GQGDENMLGR
+745 GTGEESVGAQGES
-755 RETVPGRIRNRQDKE
+755 VPGRVRHRQNRE

>member
-1 MQQECRIAATMTLAA
+1 MVQPARLAL
-16 APTFDMDSDGQDVRA
+16 DIDSDEAAVRS
-31 GIWRFG
+31 GIWRFAA
-37 VPEYYALAAMVS
+37 PEYYTLAVIAS

-87 IVLIGSRVARARAV
+87 IVLVGSRIARARAT
-101 RSMAGGNGRLHV
+101 RSMGGGNGRLHV

-131 IFASLLFQFGVDFW
+131 IFASLLFQYGVDFW

-150 RGMFENAAN
+150 RGMFENAAS

-166 ENQRQVGANTFAMAT
+166 ENQREVAANTGAMAK
-181 DLGTRLRQYP
+181 DLGAFLQRAST
-191 IDAPGFNDYYLQ
+191 DDPGFSNYYFQ
-203 QVVVRSL
+203 QVVVRNL
-210 NESAIIEIGRDGLAR
+210 NESAIIEIGVDNVAR
-225 TATAINPDD
+225 TAAAINPDD
-234 RTAENRLSSTM
+234 REAENRLSPA
-245 IARLDAGE
+245 ILARLDAGE
-253 DVVVVRQANRIEAA
+253 DVVVVRQPDRIEAA
-267 ARLPGTDR
+267 TRLPGTRR
-275 AYVYAS
+275 AYLYAS
-281 RDTNVPGFQQ
+281 RDFNVPGFQQ
-291 SARASAVLADYNQLF
+291 SLRASNVLADYNDLF
-306 DRSQMLQLQFNGA
+306 ERSQQLQLQFNGA

-361 SVRVTPPARDDEISV
+361 SVRVSPPRRDDEIAV

-389 GQTRALVHANEQLE
+389 GQTSALVNVNEQLE
-403 TRRSFIEAVLSG
+403 ARRSFIEAVLSG
-415 VSSAVVSVDADRRIL
+415 VSSAVISVDADHRIL
-430 LANAAAERLIDRPA
+430 LANAAAERLIEPDG
-444 DELTGLLLD
+444 EGLTGRPLAE
-453 DVAPELSQLLTGKER
+453 VAPELARLLDSEEH

-474 ARKDSEPAT
+474 ARKDAEPAT

-537 RLQRRFGDRVE
+537 RLQRRFGDKVE
-548 ADAPTFRKLTDTVI
+548 GDTATFRKLTDTVI

-602 EVAKPDIAFTVKTPA
+602 EVAKPDIAFRVRTPG

-623 CDRRLLSQAITNI
+623 CDRRLLSQALTNI

-643 IEEKRKDSD
+643 IEEKYKDST
-652 EVAAGTIGVELE
+652 EPAVGRVEASLE
-664 TGAHDAVVIR
+664 TTDDGAVR
-674 ITDDGI
+674 ITVADDGI

-686 EAIAEPYMT
+686 DAIAEPYMT
-695 TRQGGTGLGLAIVKK
+695 TRRGGTGLGLAIVKK

-721 SDNPM
+721 TDNPA
-726 GQGTR
+726 GQGTC

-745 GQGDENMLGR
+745 GKGGGGSTGQAES
-755 RETVPGRIRNRQDKE
+755 VPGRIRTRQDRE

>member
-1 MQQECRIAATMTLAA
+1 MAHA
-16 APTFDMDSDGQDVRA
+16 APLTHDTDSADQDARL
-31 GIWRFG
+31 GFWRFG
-37 VPEYYALAAMVS
+37 APEYYTLALIVS
-49 VAIATYIF
+49 IGIATYIF

-71 LVAAIMV
+71 LVAAIMI

-87 IVLIGSRVARARAV
+87 IVLIGSRIARARAV
-101 RSMAGGNGRLHV
+101 RSMEGGNGRLHV

-119 SLIAAVPTLLVV
+119 SLIAAAPTLLVV

-145 FSDRS
+145 FSDKS

-166 ENQRQVGANTFAMAT
+166 ENQRQVGDNTFAMAQ
-181 DLGTRLRQYP
+181 DLGNRLTVFP
-191 IDAPGFNDYYLQ
+191 INSANFSSYYLQ

-210 NESAIIEIGRDGLAR
+210 NESAVIEIGKDGVAR
-225 TATAINPDD
+225 TAAAIDPDD
-234 RTAENRLSSTM
+234 RSAENRLNSEM
-245 IARLDAGE
+245 VQRLDAGE

-267 ARLPGTDR
+267 ARLPGTGR

-291 SARASAVLADYNQLF
+291 SARAGAVLADYNALF
-306 DRSQMLQLQFNGA
+306 DRSQLLQLQFNGA

-389 GQTRALVHANEQLE
+389 GQTGALVSVNEQLE
-403 TRRSFIEAVLSG
+403 ARRSFIEAVLSG
-415 VSSAVVSVDADRRIL
+415 VSSAVISVDADHRIQ
-430 LANAAAERLIDRPA
+430 LANAAAERLICQSTDC
-444 DELTGLLLD
+444 LTGRPLAE
-453 DVAPELSQLLTGKER
+453 VAPELAQLLIGDER

-474 ARKDSEPAT
+474 ARPDAEPAT

-537 RLQRRFGDRVE
+537 RLQRRFGDKIE
-548 ADAPTFRKLTDTVI
+548 GDGATFKKLTDTVI

-602 EVAKPDIAFTVKTPA
+602 EVAKPDIVFTVKTPDGI
-617 EIDPLV
+617 EPLV
-623 CDRRLLSQAITNI
+623 CDRRLLSQAMTNI

-643 IEEKRKDSD
+643 IEENSKNSESTPIGHINAELASGPHGEILIR
-652 EVAAGTIGVELE
+652 VA
-664 TGAHDAVVIR
+664 
-674 ITDDGI
+674 DDGI
-680 GLPEAR
+680 GLPQAR
-686 EAIAEPYMT
+686 DTIAEPYMT

-721 SDNPM
+721 SDNPA
-726 GQGTR
+726 GQGTC
-731 VTLTLHPDRLRPLA
+731 VTLTLHPDRLQGLA
-745 GQGDENMLGR
+745 GKGDETSMGYA
-755 RETVPGRIRNRQDKE
+755 ESVPGRIRNRQDRE
-770 DHGA
+770 ENGA

>member
-1 MQQECRIAATMTLAA
+1 
-16 APTFDMDSDGQDVRA
+16 MDSDGQEVRS
-31 GIWRFG
+31 GFWRFAA
-37 VPEYYALAAMVS
+37 PEYYTLAIIIS

-78 ANLVPAMAL
+78 VNLVPAMAL

-119 SLIAAVPTLLVV
+119 SLIAAAPTLLVV
-131 IFASLLFQFGVDFW
+131 IFASLLFQYGVDFW

-166 ENQRQVGANTFAMAT
+166 ENQRQVGANTYAMAT
-181 DLGTRLRQYP
+181 DLGKQLSLVP
-191 IDAPGFNDYYLQ
+191 IDSPAFSNYYLQ

-210 NESAIIEIGRDGLAR
+210 NESAIIEIGRDGVAR

-234 RTAENRLSSTM
+234 RAAETRLGSAM
-245 IARLDAGE
+245 VGRLDAGE
-253 DVVVVRQANRIEAA
+253 DVVVVRQPTRIEAA

-291 SARASAVLADYNQLF
+291 SARASAVLADYNNLF
-306 DRSQMLQLQFNGA
+306 ERSQQLQLQFNGA

-361 SVRVTPPARDDEISV
+361 SVRVTPPARDDEIAV
-376 LTRAFNRMTEQLE
+376 LTRAFNRMTEQLQ
-389 GQTRALVHANEQLE
+389 GQTGALVSVNEQLE
-403 TRRSFIEAVLSG
+403 ARRSFIEAVLSG
-415 VSSAVVSVDADRRIL
+415 VSSAVVSVDADHRIL
-430 LANAAAERLIDRPA
+430 LANAAAERLICQSA
-444 DELTGLLLD
+444 ECLTGQPLD
-453 DVAPELSQLLTGKER
+453 DVAPELARLLISDER

-474 ARKDSEPAT
+474 SRKDAEPAT

-537 RLQRRFGDRVE
+537 RLQRRFGDKVE
-548 ADAPTFRKLTDTVI
+548 GDSATFRKLTDTVI

-596 QAVFLF
+596 QTVFLF
-602 EVAKPDIAFTVKTPA
+602 EVAKPDIAFAVKTPA
-617 EIDPLV
+617 EIEPLV
-623 CDRRLLSQAITNI
+623 CDRRLLSQAMTNI

-643 IEEKRKDSD
+643 IEEKYKNSDSI
-652 EVAAGTIGVELE
+652 VTGHIAAELFS
-664 TGAHDAVVIR
+664 GADGEIIIR
-674 ITDDGI
+674 VSDDGI

-686 EAIAEPYMT
+686 DAIAEPYMT

-721 SDNPM
+721 SDNPA
-726 GQGTR
+726 GQGTC
-731 VTLTLHPDRLRPLA
+731 VTLTLHPDRLKSLA
-745 GQGDENMLGR
+745 GKGGEASMGHS
-755 RETVPGRIRNRQDKE
+755 ESVPGRIRNRQDRE

>member
-1 MQQECRIAATMTLAA
+1 MEPAASLGVESDSTDPTADSRGWHFAA
-16 APTFDMDSDGQDVRA
+16 
-31 GIWRFG
+31 
-37 VPEYYALAAMVS
+37 PEYYTLAIIIS

-78 ANLVPAMAL
+78 VNLVPAMAL
-87 IVLIGSRVARARAV
+87 IVLVGSRIARARAM

-119 SLIAAVPTLLVV
+119 SLLAATPTLLVV

-159 LAEGYYQ
+159 LAQGYYQ
-166 ENQRQVGANTFAMAT
+166 ENQKQVEQNALVMANDISKAIKYAS
-181 DLGTRLRQYP
+181 
-191 IDAPGFNDYYLQ
+191 FNDSDFKFFYVQ
-203 QVVVRSL
+203 QVLFRGL
-210 NESAIIEIGRDGLAR
+210 NESAIIRMGDSGEYITEAMIEPDERDASERISPQDIKAL
-225 TATAINPDD
+225 DD
-234 RTAENRLSSTM
+234 GKPIIIHQTDR
-245 IARLDAGE
+245 
-253 DVVVVRQANRIEAA
+253 RIEAA
-267 ARLPGTDR
+267 TKIKGDKRLYLYVARNTGALGLLQFGR
-275 AYVYAS
+275 A
-281 RDTNVPGFQQ
+281 RT
-291 SARASAVLADYNQLF
+291 VLADYNDLF
-306 DRSQMLQLQFNGA
+306 DRSQKLQLQFNGA

-361 SVRVTPPARDDEISV
+361 SVRVTPPAREDEIAV
-376 LTRAFNRMTEQLE
+376 LTSAFNRMTEQLE
-389 GQTRALVHANEQLE
+389 GQTGALVTANAQLE
-403 TRRSFIEAVLSG
+403 ARRSFIEAVLSG
-415 VSSAVVSVDADRRIL
+415 VSSAVVSVDAGHHIL
-430 LANAAAERLIDRPA
+430 LVNAAAERLIGQSAA
-444 DELTGLLLD
+444 DLTGRPLA
-453 DVAPELSQLLTGKER
+453 DVAPELAGLLTSGER
-468 EAIVQL
+468 EGVVQL
-474 ARKDSEPAT
+474 VRRDAEPAT

-537 RLQRRFGDRVE
+537 RLQRRFGEKVE
-548 ADAPTFRKLTDTVI
+548 GDAPTFRRLTDTIV

-590 VRDILR
+590 IRDILR

-602 EVAKPDIAFTVKTPA
+602 EVAKPEIAFSVKTPD
-617 EIDPLV
+617 EIEPLV
-623 CDRRLLSQAITNI
+623 CDRRLLSQALTNI

-643 IEEKRKDSD
+643 IEEKSD
-652 EVAAGTIGVELE
+652 NVASSPIGHISAELA
-664 TGAHDAVVIR
+664 TGEGDVIVIR
-674 ITDDGI
+674 VSDDGV
-680 GLPEAR
+680 GLPQAR
-686 EAIAEPYMT
+686 DTIAEPYMT

-721 SDNPM
+721 CDNPA
-726 GQGTR
+726 GQGTC
-731 VTLTLHPDRLRPLA
+731 VTLTLHPGRLRSLA
-745 GQGDENMLGR
+745 SKGGELVTGQGES
-755 RETVPGRIRNRQDKE
+755 VPGRVRNRQDRE
-770 DHGA
+770 EYGA

>member
-1 MQQECRIAATMTLAA
+1 MATSVPLA
-16 APTFDMDSDGQDVRA
+16 SDGESGQPAPRA
-31 GIWRFG
+31 RAWEFAA
-37 VPEYYALAAMVS
+37 PEYYALAVIIS
-49 VAIATYIF
+49 VGIATYIY

-78 ANLVPAMAL
+78 VNLVPAMAL
-87 IVLIGSRVARARAV
+87 IVLIGSRVARARAM
-101 RSMAGGNGRLHV
+101 RSMAGGSGRLHV

-119 SLIAAVPTLLVV
+119 SLIAATPTLLVV

-150 RGMFENAAN
+150 RGMFENAAG

-166 ENQRQVGANTFAMAT
+166 ENQREVAANTVAMAT
-181 DLGTRLRQYP
+181 DLGNVLERVRT
-191 IDAPGFNDYYLQ
+191 DAPDFSSFYLQ
-203 QVVVRSL
+203 QVVVRNL
-210 NESAIIEIGRDGLAR
+210 NESAIIEIGADGVAR
-225 TATAINPDD
+225 TAAAIDPDN
-234 RTAENRLSSTM
+234 RAAENRLQPAMVT
-245 IARLDAGE
+245 RLDAGE
-253 DVVVVRQANRIEAA
+253 EVVVVRQSDRIEAA
-267 ARLPGTDR
+267 TKLPGTRR
-275 AYVYAS
+275 AYLYAS
-281 RDTNVPGFQQ
+281 RDFNVPGFQQ
-291 SARASAVLADYNQLF
+291 SVRAGTVLADYNALF
-306 DRSQMLQLQFNGA
+306 ARSQQLQLQFNGA
-319 LYLGSLLLLALAVIA
+319 LYLGSLLLLALAVVA
-334 AIVVADRIVRP
+334 AILVADRIVRP
-345 LGTLI
+345 LGTLV
-350 GATRTAAGGDL
+350 GATQTAAEGDL
-361 SVRVTPPARDDEISV
+361 SVRVTPTAHDDEISV
-376 LTRAFNRMTEQLE
+376 LTRAFNRMTEQIQ
-389 GQTRALVHANEQLE
+389 GQTGALVSANEQIE
-403 TRRSFIEAVLSG
+403 ARRSFIEAVLSG
-415 VSSAVVSVDADRRIL
+415 VSSAVVSVDAGHRIL
-430 LANAAAERLIDRPA
+430 LANAAAERLIGIKA
-444 DELTGLLLD
+444 EELTGQPLAE
-453 DVAPELSQLLTGKER
+453 VAPELAQLITGDER
-468 EAIVQL
+468 EGVVQL
-474 ARKDSEPAT
+474 ARQHAEPAT

-537 RLQRRFGDRVE
+537 RLQRRFGDKVE
-548 ADAPTFRKLTDTVI
+548 GDQATFRKLTDTVI

-590 VRDILR
+590 LRDIVR

-602 EVAKPDIAFTVKTPA
+602 EVAKPDIVFSVEVPE
-617 EIDPLV
+617 EIEPLV
-623 CDRRLLSQAITNI
+623 CDRRLLSQALTNI

-643 IEEKRKDSD
+643 IEEKSKSSESSPLGHIRAVVDIRSER
-652 EVAAGTIGVELE
+652 EVAIL
-664 TGAHDAVVIR
+664 

-686 EAIAEPYMT
+686 ETIAEPYMT

-710 IVEQHYGELEF
+710 IVEQHYGELDF
-721 SDNPM
+721 ADNPA

-745 GQGDENMLGR
+745 GQGNDAAAGQMES
-755 RETVPGRIRNRQDKE
+755 VPGRIRNRKDRE
-770 DHGA
+770 D

>member
-1 MQQECRIAATMTLAA
+1 MAHAASLTHET
-16 APTFDMDSDGQDVRA
+16 DSADQDARS
-31 GIWRFG
+31 GFWRFAA
-37 VPEYYALAAMVS
+37 PEYYTLAMIVS
-49 VAIATYIF
+49 VGIATYVF

-87 IVLIGSRVARARAV
+87 IVLIGSRIARARAV
-101 RSMAGGNGRLHV
+101 RSMEGGNGRLHV

-119 SLIAAVPTLLVV
+119 SLIAAAPTLLVV

-150 RGMFENAAN
+150 RGMFENAAG

-166 ENQRQVGANTFAMAT
+166 ENQREVGANTAKMAE
-181 DLGTRLRQYP
+181 DLGNLLTRVP
-191 IDAPGFNDYYLQ
+191 ISDPDFSNYYFQ

-210 NESAIIEIGRDGLAR
+210 NESAIIEIGRDGVAR
-225 TATAINPDD
+225 TAAAVSPDD
-234 RTAENRLSSTM
+234 RVAESRLTPTMRNRL
-245 IARLDAGE
+245 AAGE
-253 DVVVVRQANRIEAA
+253 DVVVVRQADRVEAA
-267 ARLPGTDR
+267 ARLPGRDG

-281 RDTNVPGFQQ
+281 RDANVPGFQQ
-291 SARASAVLADYNQLF
+291 SERASTVLADYNGLF
-306 DRSQMLQLQFNGA
+306 ERSQLLQLQFNGA

-376 LTRAFNRMTEQLE
+376 LTRAFNRMTEQLQ
-389 GQTRALVHANEQLE
+389 GQTGALVSVNEQLE
-403 TRRSFIEAVLSG
+403 ARRSFIEAVLSG
-415 VSSAVVSVDADRRIL
+415 VSSAVISVDTDHRIQ
-430 LANAAAERLIDRPA
+430 LANAAAERLICQSTDC
-444 DELTGLLLD
+444 LTGRPLAE
-453 DVAPELSQLLTGKER
+453 VAPELAQLLTGDQR

-474 ARKDSEPAT
+474 ARPDAEPAT

-537 RLQRRFGDRVE
+537 RLQRRFGDKIE
-548 ADAPTFRKLTDTVI
+548 GDSATFRKLTDTVI

-602 EVAKPDIAFTVKTPA
+602 EVAKPDIVFTVKTPD
-617 EIDPLV
+617 EIEPLV
-623 CDRRLLSQAITNI
+623 CDRRLLSQAMTNI

-643 IEEKRKDSD
+643 IEEKSKNS
-652 EVAAGTIGVELE
+652 ESVPAGHIDAELAMGPRGE
-664 TGAHDAVVIR
+664 MVIR
-674 ITDDGI
+674 IADDGI
-680 GLPEAR
+680 GLPQAR

-721 SDNPM
+721 ADNPA
-726 GQGTR
+726 GQGTC
-731 VTLTLHPDRLRPLA
+731 VTLTLHPDRLRGLE
-745 GQGDENMLGR
+745 GKGE
-755 RETVPGRIRNRQDKE
+755 ETSMGYAESVPGRIRNRQDRE
-770 DHGA
+770 EHGA

>member
-1 MQQECRIAATMTLAA
+1 MAQAASLA
-16 APTFDMDSDGQDVRA
+16 FGMDSDEEEVRS
-31 GIWRFG
+31 GFWRFG
-37 VPEYYALAAMVS
+37 APEYYTLAVIVS

-78 ANLVPAMAL
+78 VNLVPAMAL

-101 RSMAGGNGRLHV
+101 RTMAGGNGRLHV

-119 SLIAAVPTLLVV
+119 SLIAAAPTLLVV
-131 IFASLLFQFGVDFW
+131 IFASLLFQYGVDFW

-150 RGMFENAAN
+150 RGMFENAAS
-159 LAEGYYQ
+159 LAEGYYL
-166 ENQRQVGANTFAMAT
+166 ENQREVGANTVKMAG
-181 DLGTRLRQYP
+181 DLSSLLSRARMDDPDFT
-191 IDAPGFNDYYLQ
+191 NYYLQ

-210 NESAIIEIGRDGLAR
+210 NESAIIEIGDDGIAR
-225 TATAINPDD
+225 TAAMIDPDN
-234 RTAENRLSSTM
+234 RTAENRLTDEM
-245 IARLDAGE
+245 KNRLDAGE
-253 DVVVVRQANRIEAA
+253 DVVVIREPDRINAA
-267 ARLPGTDR
+267 TRLPGSR
-275 AYVYAS
+275 NAYLYAS
-281 RDTNVPGFQQ
+281 RDFNVPGFQQ
-291 SARASAVLADYNQLF
+291 SIRAGTVLADYNDLF
-306 DRSQMLQLQFNGA
+306 DRSRLLQLQFNGA

-361 SVRVTPPARDDEISV
+361 SVRVTPPARDDEIAV

-389 GQTRALVHANEQLE
+389 GQTGVLVNVNEQLE
-403 TRRSFIEAVLSG
+403 ARRSYIEAVLSG
-415 VSSAVVSVDADRRIL
+415 VSSAVVSVDTDRRIL
-430 LANAAAERLIDRPA
+430 LANAAAERLIGQSA
-444 DELTGLLLD
+444 ESLTGQPLD
-453 DVAPELSQLLTGKER
+453 DVAPELARLLTGEER
-468 EAIVQL
+468 EGIVQL
-474 ARKDSEPAT
+474 SRKDAEPAT

-537 RLQRRFGDRVE
+537 RLQRRFGDKVE
-548 ADAPTFRKLTDTVI
+548 GDAATFRKLTDTVI

-590 VRDILR
+590 ARDILR

-602 EVAKPDIAFTVKTPA
+602 EVAKPDIAFSVKTPA
-617 EIDPLV
+617 EIEPLV
-623 CDRRLLSQAITNI
+623 CDRRLLSQAVTNI

-643 IEEKRKDSD
+643 IEEKYKNSDSIATGHVGAALEIGPGG
-652 EVAAGTIGVELE
+652 EVI
-664 TGAHDAVVIR
+664 IR
-674 ITDDGI
+674 VTDDGI

-686 EAIAEPYMT
+686 DAIAEPYMT

-721 SDNPM
+721 SDNPA

-731 VTLTLHPDRLRPLA
+731 VTLTLHPARLRPLA
-745 GQGDENMLGR
+745 GKGGEQNMGQS
-755 RETVPGRIRNRQDKE
+755 ETVPGRIRNRQDRE

>member
-1 MQQECRIAATMTLAA
+1 MAQA
-16 APTFDMDSDGQDVRA
+16 APLTFDVDSDEPDARSGF
-31 GIWRFG
+31 WRFAA
-37 VPEYYALAAMVS
+37 PEYYTLALIVS
-49 VAIATYIF
+49 IGLATYVF

-101 RSMAGGNGRLHV
+101 RSMEGGNGRLHV

-119 SLIAAVPTLLVV
+119 SLIAATPTLLVV

-145 FSDRS
+145 YSDRS
-150 RGMFENAAN
+150 RGMFENAAT
-159 LAEGYYQ
+159 LAQSFYEESQ
-166 ENQRQVGANTFAMAT
+166 KSVAVQTSTMAG
-181 DLGTRLRQYP
+181 DLSKYLDTQA
-191 IDAPGFNDYYLQ
+191 IDSISFQDAYGF
-203 QVVVRSL
+203 QVVVREL
-210 NESAIIEIGRDGLAR
+210 TESAIIEMGRDGVPR
-225 TATAINPDD
+225 TAVMIDPDN
-234 RTAENRLSSTM
+234 RAAEGRVSLATIKRLN
-245 IARLDAGE
+245 AGE
-253 DVVVVRQANRIEAA
+253 DVVVTRSANRIEAV
-267 ARLPGTDR
+267 ARLPGR
-275 AYVYAS
+275 PNAFLYAS
-281 RDTNVPGFQQ
+281 RAVSSLGQQ
-291 SARASAVLADYNQLF
+291 QFELARTVLGDYNALF
-306 DRSQMLQLQFNGA
+306 QRSQLLQLQFNGA
-319 LYLGSLLLLALAVIA
+319 LYLGSLLLLAFAVIA

-350 GATRTAAGGDL
+350 GATRTAADGDL
-361 SVRVTPPARDDEISV
+361 SVRVTPPARDDEIAV

-389 GQTRALVHANEQLE
+389 GQTGALVSVNAQLE
-403 TRRSFIEAVLSG
+403 ARRSFIEAVLSG
-415 VSSAVVSVDADRRIL
+415 VSSAVVSVDADHHIL
-430 LANAAAERLIDRPA
+430 LANAAAERLICQSSDC
-444 DELTGLLLD
+444 LTGRPLAE
-453 DVAPELSQLLTGKER
+453 VAPELAQLLIGNER

-474 ARKDSEPAT
+474 ARANAEPAT

-489 AQGDGFVL
+489 ALGDGFVL

-537 RLQRRFGDRVE
+537 RLQRRFGDKVE
-548 ADAPTFRKLTDTVI
+548 GDSATFKKLTDTVI

-590 VRDILR
+590 ARDILR

-602 EVAKPDIAFTVKTPA
+602 EVAKPDIVFTVNIPDGI
-617 EIDPLV
+617 EPLV
-623 CDRRLLSQAITNI
+623 CDRRLLSQAMTNI

-643 IEEKRKDSD
+643 IEEQSKNSTTVPVGHIDA
-652 EVAAGTIGVELE
+652 ELAIGAQGEM
-664 TGAHDAVVIR
+664 VIR
-674 ITDDGI
+674 IIDDGI
-680 GLPEAR
+680 GLPQAR

-721 SDNPM
+721 SDNPA
-726 GQGTR
+726 GQGTC
-731 VTLTLHPDRLRPLA
+731 VTLTLYPERLRPLA
-745 GQGDENMLGR
+745 GTGE
-755 RETVPGRIRNRQDKE
+755 ETYMGQAESVPGRIRNRQDKDE
-770 DHGA
+770 HGA

>member
-1 MQQECRIAATMTLAA
+1 MATMAHT
-16 APTFDMDSDGQDVRA
+16 APLTHDTDSTDQDPRS
-31 GIWRFG
+31 GFWRFAA
-37 VPEYYALAAMVS
+37 PEYYTLALIVS
-49 VAIATYIF
+49 IGIATYVF

-101 RSMAGGNGRLHV
+101 RSMEGGNGRLHV

-145 FSDRS
+145 FSDKS

-166 ENQRQVGANTFAMAT
+166 ENQREVAANTVAMAT
-181 DLGTRLRQYP
+181 DLGAVLARMPTDDP
-191 IDAPGFNDYYLQ
+191 KFSNYYFQ
-203 QVVVRSL
+203 QVVVRNL
-210 NESAIIEIGRDGLAR
+210 NESAIIEIGTDGVAR
-225 TATAINPDD
+225 TAAMINPDN
-234 RTAENRLSSTM
+234 RAAENRLSPAMVS
-245 IARLDAGE
+245 RLDAGE
-253 DVVVVRQANRIEAA
+253 EVVVVRESNRIQAA
-267 ARLPGTDR
+267 TRLPGGR
-275 AYVYAS
+275 AYLYAA
-281 RDTNVPGFQQ
+281 RDFNVPGFQQ
-291 SARASAVLADYNQLF
+291 SLRAGTVLADYNALF
-306 DRSQMLQLQFNGA
+306 ERSQLLQLQFNGA

-376 LTRAFNRMTEQLE
+376 LTRAFNRMTEQLQ
-389 GQTRALVHANEQLE
+389 GQTGALVSVNEQLE
-403 TRRSFIEAVLSG
+403 ARRSFIEAVLSG
-415 VSSAVVSVDADRRIL
+415 VSSAVISVDADHRIQ
-430 LANAAAERLIDRPA
+430 LANAAAERLICQSTDC
-444 DELTGLLLD
+444 LTGRPLAE
-453 DVAPELSQLLTGKER
+453 VAPELVQLLIGDER

-474 ARKDSEPAT
+474 ARPNAEPAT

-537 RLQRRFGDRVE
+537 RLQRRFGDKIE
-548 ADAPTFRKLTDTVI
+548 GDSATFKKLTDTVI

-590 VRDILR
+590 IRDILR

-602 EVAKPDIAFTVKTPA
+602 EVAKPDIVFAIKTPD
-617 EIDPLV
+617 EIEPLV
-623 CDRRLLSQAITNI
+623 CDRRLLSQAMTNI

-643 IEEKRKDSD
+643 IEENSKNSEATPIGHIHAELASGLHGEILIR
-652 EVAAGTIGVELE
+652 VA
-664 TGAHDAVVIR
+664 
-674 ITDDGI
+674 DDGI
-680 GLPEAR
+680 GLPQAR
-686 EAIAEPYMT
+686 DTIAEPYMT

-721 SDNPM
+721 SDNPA
-726 GQGTR
+726 GQGTC
-731 VTLTLHPDRLRPLA
+731 VTLTLHPDRLQGLA
-745 GQGDENMLGR
+745 GKGDETSMGHA
-755 RETVPGRIRNRQDKE
+755 ESVPGRIRNRQDRE
-770 DHGA
+770 EYGA

>member
-1 MQQECRIAATMTLAA
+1 
-16 APTFDMDSDGQDVRA
+16 
-31 GIWRFG
+31 
-37 VPEYYALAAMVS
+37 
-49 VAIATYIF
+49 
-57 VTGDAQ
+57 
-63 SERLLTPA
+63 
-71 LVAAIMV
+71 
-78 ANLVPAMAL
+78 
-87 IVLIGSRVARARAV
+87 
-101 RSMAGGNGRLHV
+101 V

-119 SLIAAVPTLLVV
+119 SLIAAAPTLLVV

-145 FSDRS
+145 FSDKS
-150 RGMFENAAN
+150 RGMFENAAS

-166 ENQRQVGANTFAMAT
+166 ENQREVGANTVKMAG
-181 DLGTRLRQYP
+181 DLGNLLTRVP
-191 IDAPGFNDYYLQ
+191 IDDPDFVNYYLQ

-210 NESAIIEIGRDGLAR
+210 NESAVIEIGPDGVAR
-225 TATAINPDD
+225 TAAAINPDN
-234 RTAENRLSSTM
+234 RAVENRLSPTM
-245 IARLDAGE
+245 IERLNAGE
-253 DVVVVRQANRIEAA
+253 DVVVVREADRIQAAT
-267 ARLPGTDR
+267 RLPGTKR
-275 AYVYAS
+275 AYVYAA
-281 RDTNVPGFQQ
+281 RDFNVPGFQQ
-291 SARASAVLADYNQLF
+291 SVRAGNVLADYNALF
-306 DRSQMLQLQFNGA
+306 KRSQLLQLQFNGA
-319 LYLGSLLLLALAVIA
+319 LYLGSLLLLALAVVG

-389 GQTRALVHANEQLE
+389 GQTGALVSVNEQLE
-403 TRRSFIEAVLSG
+403 ARRSFIEAVLSG
-415 VSSAVVSVDADRRIL
+415 VSSAVISVNAESHIL
-430 LANAAAERLIDRPA
+430 LANAAAERLIGQTAENLNGKPLA
-444 DELTGLLLD
+444 
-453 DVAPELSQLLTGKER
+453 DVAPELARLLTGEDR

-474 ARKDSEPAT
+474 ARSEGEPAT

-537 RLQRRFGDRVE
+537 RLQRRFGEKVE
-548 ADAPTFRKLTDTVI
+548 GDAATFRRLTDTII

-590 VRDILR
+590 IRDILR

-602 EVAKPDIAFTVKTPA
+602 EVAKPDIAFAVRTPA
-617 EIDPLV
+617 EVDPLV
-623 CDRRLLSQAITNI
+623 CDRRLLSQAMTNI

-643 IEEKRKDSD
+643 VEENTQKSDS
-652 EVAAGTIGVELE
+652 GPIGHIRAELII
-664 TGAHDAVVIR
+664 GDDKQIMIR

-686 EAIAEPYMT
+686 DAIAEPYMT

-721 SDNPM
+721 SDNPA
-726 GQGTR
+726 GKGTC

-745 GQGDENMLGR
+745 GKSGAATLVGQAES
-755 RETVPGRIRNRQDKE
+755 VPGRIRNRQGRE
-770 DHGA
+770 DYGA

>member
-1 MQQECRIAATMTLAA
+1 MATMAHA
-16 APTFDMDSDGQDVRA
+16 APLTHDHDLADEEARSGF
-31 GIWRFG
+31 WRFAA
-37 VPEYYALAAMVS
+37 PEYYTLALIVS
-49 VAIATYIF
+49 IGIATYVF

-78 ANLVPAMAL
+78 VNLVPAMAL
-87 IVLIGSRVARARAV
+87 IVLIGSRIARARAV
-101 RSMAGGNGRLHV
+101 RSMEGGNGRLHV

-119 SLIAAVPTLLVV
+119 SLIAATPTLLVV

-166 ENQRQVGANTFAMAT
+166 ENQRQVGANTYAMAT
-181 DLGTRLRQYP
+181 DLGKRLEQFP
-191 IDAPGFNDYYLQ
+191 VDSSGFNNYYLQ
-203 QVVVRSL
+203 QVVVRNL
-210 NESAIIEIGRDGLAR
+210 NESAVIEIGADGVAR
-225 TATAINPDD
+225 TATAIDPDA
-234 RTAENRLSSTM
+234 RAANNRLTPTM
-245 IARLDAGE
+245 VSRLDAGE

-291 SARASAVLADYNQLF
+291 SARAGAVLADYNSLF
-306 DRSQMLQLQFNGA
+306 DRSQLLQLQFNGA

-389 GQTRALVHANEQLE
+389 GQTGALVSVNEQLE
-403 TRRSFIEAVLSG
+403 ARRSFIEAVLSG
-415 VSSAVVSVDADRRIL
+415 VSSAVISVDADHRIQ
-430 LANAAAERLIDRPA
+430 LANAAAERLICQSTDC
-444 DELTGLLLD
+444 LTGRPLAE
-453 DVAPELSQLLTGKER
+453 VAPELAQLLTGDEH

-474 ARKDSEPAT
+474 ARRDAEPAT

-537 RLQRRFGDRVE
+537 RLQRRFGDKVE
-548 ADAPTFRKLTDTVI
+548 GDSATFKKLTDTVI

-596 QAVFLF
+596 QSVFLF
-602 EVAKPDIAFTVKTPA
+602 EVAKPEIAFTIQTPD
-617 EIDPLV
+617 EIEPLV
-623 CDRRLLSQAITNI
+623 CDRRLLSQAMTNI

-643 IEEKRKDSD
+643 IEERQKKSDSTPSGHID
-652 EVAAGTIGVELE
+652 AALDMGPRGELI
-664 TGAHDAVVIR
+664 IR
-674 ITDDGI
+674 ISDDGI
-680 GLPEAR
+680 GLPQAR

-721 SDNPM
+721 SDNPA
-726 GQGTR
+726 GQGTC
-731 VTLTLHPDRLRPLA
+731 VTLTLHPDRLRGLE
-745 GQGDENMLGR
+745 GKGE
-755 RETVPGRIRNRQDKE
+755 ETSMGYAESVPGRIRNRQDRE
-770 DHGA
+770 EHGA

>member
-1 MQQECRIAATMTLAA
+1 MAQSPSL
-16 APTFDMDSDGQDVRA
+16 TFDMDSDGQEVRS
-31 GIWRFG
+31 GFWRFG
-37 VPEYYALAAMVS
+37 APEYYTLAVIIS

-71 LVAAIMV
+71 LVAAIMIV
-78 ANLVPAMAL
+78 NLVPAMAL
-87 IVLIGSRVARARAV
+87 IVLIGSRVARGRAAR
-101 RSMAGGNGRLHV
+101 SITGSSGRLHV

-119 SLIAAVPTLLVV
+119 SLIAAAPTLLVV
-131 IFASLLFQFGVDFW
+131 IFASLLFQFGVNFW
-145 FSDRS
+145 YSDRS
-150 RGMFENAAN
+150 RGMFENAASM
-159 LAEGYYQ
+159 AQAFYEDSQ
-166 ENQRQVGANTFAMAT
+166 KAVSANTTAMAK
-181 DLGTRLRQYP
+181 DLGVYLSRYP
-191 IDAPGFNDYYLQ
+191 IDSETFQNAYGR
-203 QVVVRSL
+203 QVVLREL
-210 NESAIIEIGRDGLAR
+210 NESAIIEIGPDGIAR
-225 TATAINPDD
+225 TPVMVDPDN
-234 RTAENRLSSTM
+234 RAAETRISPETV
-245 IARLDAGE
+245 ARLNRGE
-253 DVVVVRQANRIEAA
+253 EVVVLQKSDRIEAA
-267 ARLPGTDR
+267 TRLPGR
-275 AYVYAS
+275 SNAYVYAS
-281 RDTNVPGFQQ
+281 RDANILGWEQFNR
-291 SARASAVLADYNQLF
+291 ARSVLADYNALF
-306 DRSQMLQLQFNGA
+306 GRSQQLQLQFNGA
-319 LYLGSLLLLALAVIA
+319 LYLGSLLLLALAVFA

-350 GATRTAAGGDL
+350 GATRTAADGDL
-361 SVRVTPPARDDEISV
+361 SVRVTPPVRDDEIAV

-389 GQTRALVHANEQLE
+389 GQTGALVSVNEQLE
-403 TRRSFIEAVLSG
+403 ARRSFIEAVLSG
-415 VSSAVVSVDADRRIL
+415 VSSAVVSVDADHRIL
-430 LANAAAERLIDRPA
+430 LANAAAERLICQSA
-444 DELTGLLLD
+444 ECLTGRPLA
-453 DVAPELSQLLTGKER
+453 DVAPELAGLLASDER

-474 ARKDSEPAT
+474 SRKDAEPAT

-537 RLQRRFGDRVE
+537 RLQRRFGDKVE
-548 ADAPTFRKLTDTVI
+548 GDAATFRKLTDTVI

-602 EVAKPDIAFTVKTPA
+602 EVAKPDIAFAITIPD
-617 EIDPLV
+617 EIEPLV
-623 CDRRLLSQAITNI
+623 CDRRLLSQALTNI

-643 IEEKRKDSD
+643 VEEKSKSSD
-652 EVAAGTIGVELE
+652 VVPIGHIDTELDVSIEGELTIRVA
-664 TGAHDAVVIR
+664 
-674 ITDDGI
+674 DDGI

-721 SDNPM
+721 SDNPA
-726 GQGTR
+726 GQGTC
-731 VTLTLHPDRLRPLA
+731 VTLTLHPDRLKPLA
-745 GQGDENMLGR
+745 GKGGETNMGHG
-755 RETVPGRIRNRQDKE
+755 ESVPGRIRNRQDRE

>member
-1 MQQECRIAATMTLAA
+1 MAQSPPLAL
-16 APTFDMDSDGQDVRA
+16 DMDSDGQEVRS
-31 GIWRFG
+31 GFWRFAA
-37 VPEYYALAAMVS
+37 PEYYTLAIIIS

-78 ANLVPAMAL
+78 VNLVPAMAL

-119 SLIAAVPTLLVV
+119 SLIAAAPTLLVV

-166 ENQRQVGANTFAMAT
+166 ENQRQVGANTYAMAT
-181 DLGTRLRQYP
+181 DLGKQLSLVP
-191 IDAPGFNDYYLQ
+191 IDSPAFSNYYLQ

-210 NESAIIEIGRDGLAR
+210 NESAIIEIGRDGVAR

-234 RTAENRLSSTM
+234 RAAEARLGSAM
-245 IARLDAGE
+245 VGRLDAGE
-253 DVVVVRQANRIEAA
+253 DVVVVRQPTRIEAA

-291 SARASAVLADYNQLF
+291 SARASAVLADYNNLF
-306 DRSQMLQLQFNGA
+306 ERSQQLQLQFNGA

-361 SVRVTPPARDDEISV
+361 SVRVTPPARDDEIAV
-376 LTRAFNRMTEQLE
+376 LTRAFNRMTEQLQ
-389 GQTRALVHANEQLE
+389 GQTGALVSVNEQLE
-403 TRRSFIEAVLSG
+403 ARRSFIEAVLSG
-415 VSSAVVSVDADRRIL
+415 VSSAVVSVDADHRIL
-430 LANAAAERLIDRPA
+430 LANAAAERLICQSA
-444 DELTGLLLD
+444 ECLTGQPLD
-453 DVAPELSQLLTGKER
+453 DVAPELARLLISDER

-474 ARKDSEPAT
+474 SRKDAEPAT

-537 RLQRRFGDRVE
+537 RLQRRFGDKVE
-548 ADAPTFRKLTDTVI
+548 GDSATFRKLTDTVI

-596 QAVFLF
+596 QTVFLF
-602 EVAKPDIAFTVKTPA
+602 EVAKPDIAFAVKTPA
-617 EIDPLV
+617 EIEPLV
-623 CDRRLLSQAITNI
+623 CDRRLLSQAMTNI

-643 IEEKRKDSD
+643 IEEKYKNS
-652 EVAAGTIGVELE
+652 ESTVTGHVAAELFS
-664 TGAHDAVVIR
+664 GAEGEIVIR
-674 ITDDGI
+674 VSDDGI

-686 EAIAEPYMT
+686 DAIAEPYMT

-721 SDNPM
+721 SDNPA
-726 GQGTR
+726 GQGTC

-745 GQGDENMLGR
+745 GKGGEQGMGQSES
-755 RETVPGRIRNRQDKE
+755 VPGRIRNRQDRE